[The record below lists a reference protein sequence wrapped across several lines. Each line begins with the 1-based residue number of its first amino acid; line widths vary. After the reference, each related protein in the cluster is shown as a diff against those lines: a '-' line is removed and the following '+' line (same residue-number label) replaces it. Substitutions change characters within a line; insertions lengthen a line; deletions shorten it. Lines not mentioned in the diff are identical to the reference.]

1 MTYTL
6 ATAEPVFLMSLV
18 KPVLFVA
25 VLLGWGRV
33 VSTLDKDA
41 ERFYLKRKLFNLAHI
56 GAGAL
61 GFGLLLLVPIFFV
74 GLVLCLMIVVGV
86 IFGYVF
92 YRNNEVPKA
101 AKWEVSLGFIRERM
115 ATRGKASAQK
125 HASVVLMKKDETR
138 LTVPSRDDPHAEAHA
153 LLENLF
159 DFALPR
165 NADRVDVL
173 VEPSKA
179 TVVARI
185 DGMVYP
191 QPEIEPALAMRVV
204 DYLKSAAGLD
214 LAERRKK
221 LSAVLKV
228 DAGDLG
234 RHTLDISTSGSSRG
248 LSMAINI
255 DPDMRTQ
262 MPLEQLGL
270 LEPQQKKIREL
281 LSTVGGVTIVAAPPH
296 QGTTTMLYS
305 MLREHDPYTCSVV
318 TLEDQIA
325 WELEG
330 VNHLKIDESM
340 PPEKFNE
347 KLLGMFRA
355 DPQVMYLTHFADS
368 RTPAHIARGSEEC
381 RVYMPIEADDTFTG
395 LRAWIKAVGDRK
407 LGAKSVTAVISQRLV
422 RRLCHTCRTPFVP
435 DPAAIKKLNLPGKV
449 EQLYNASGKVM
460 VKDKPQ
466 ACPDCMGLG
475 YRGRVGVYEVMLLDD
490 QARKYIANKEDDK
503 LRAHLRRQRMLWL
516 QEAALAKVVAG
527 ITDIKEVTR
536 ALSNK
541 TTGRSS
547 KRRSSTRREKS
558 GSDKPAAVKE

>member
-1 MTYTL
+1 MTYSL

-33 VSTLDKDA
+33 VSTLDKDS
-41 ERFYLKRKLFNLAHI
+41 ERFYLKRKLWNLAHI
-56 GAGAL
+56 GAGIL
-61 GFGLLLLVPIFFV
+61 GFGLLLLVPIFIV
-74 GLVLCLMIVVGV
+74 GLVLCVMIVGGV
-86 IFGYVF
+86 VFGYVF

-101 AKWEVSLGFIRERM
+101 AKWELSLDFIREKM
-115 ATRGKASAQK
+115 ETRGKASAQK

-138 LTVPSRDDPHAEAHA
+138 LPVPSRDNPNAEAHT

-165 NADRVDVL
+165 NADRIDIL

-179 TVVARI
+179 AVVARI
-185 DGMVYP
+185 DGVAYP
-191 QPEIEPALAMRVV
+191 QPEVEPALAMRVV
-204 DYLKSAAGLD
+204 DYLKSSAGLD

-221 LSAVLKV
+221 LSAFIKV

-248 LSMAINI
+248 LSLIINI
-255 DPDMRTQ
+255 DPDLRTQ

-270 LEPQQKKIREL
+270 LEPQQKKIRGL
-281 LSTVGGVTIVAAPPH
+281 LSSVGGVAIVAAPPK
-296 QGTTTMLYS
+296 QGTTTTLYS
-305 MLREHDPYTCSVV
+305 MLSEHDPYTCSVV
-318 TLEDQIA
+318 TLEDQIT

-330 VNHLKIDESM
+330 VNHIKIDETM
-340 PPEKFNE
+340 APEKFNE
-347 KLLGMFRA
+347 KMLGIFRA
-355 DPQVMYLTHFADS
+355 DPQVLYLTRFADS
-368 RTPAHIARGSEEC
+368 KSPAHVARGSEEC
-381 RVYMPIEADDTFTG
+381 RVYLPLEADDTFSA
-395 LRAWIKAVGDRK
+395 LRAWIKLVGDRK
-407 LGAKSVTAVISQRLV
+407 LGAKSITAVIAQRLV

-435 DPAAIKKLNLPGKV
+435 DPAALKKLNLPGKV
-449 EQLYNASGKVM
+449 EHIYNASGKVM

-475 YRGRVGVYEVMLLDD
+475 YRGRVGVFEVMLLDD

-516 QEAALAKVVAG
+516 QEAALAKVVEG

-536 ALSNK
+536 ALSNRAP
-541 TTGRSS
+541 GRSS
-547 KRRSSTRREKS
+547 KRRSSSSREKS
-558 GSDKPAAVKE
+558 SSDKPKPVKE